1 MRVVRVETVVVG
13 PLSTNAYVICNNDS
27 CVVVDPGDEAW
38 KIMRALRGRKVLAVI
53 ATHLHFDHVGAVKD
67 IVKLTGAPFM
77 VHRLDWELRDKYA
90 ELAMSWGFKAPA
102 LPEPTFVDEGFTA
115 PLGLRIMHTP
125 GHSPGS
131 ISIIGYG
138 FVLTGDTL
146 FSGSVGRT
154 DLPGGD
160 DEALLRSVCRLYRGL
175 SRNFVVYPGHGPP
188 TTIGEEA
195 EDNPIVSQGFCY
207 Q

>member
-1 MRVVRVETVVVG
+1 LGVVRVETVVVG

-38 KIMRALRGRKVLAVI
+38 KIMRVLRGRRVLAVI
-53 ATHLHFDHVGAVKD
+53 ATHLHFDHVGAVRD
-67 IVKLTGAPFM
+67 IVELTGAPFM
-77 VHRLDWELRDKYA
+77 VHRLDWELRDAYA

-131 ISIIGYG
+131 ISIIGDG

-146 FSGSVGRT
+146 FSGGVGRT

-160 DEALLRSVCRLYRGL
+160 DEALIASICRLYREL
-175 SRNFVVYPGHGPP
+175 PRDFVVYPGHGPP

-195 EDNPIVSQGFCY
+195 EDNTIVLQDLCY
-207 Q
+207 